1 MQWDQIRVVNLN
13 SKLENP
19 VSMGIISGMG
29 SSSKI
34 KNNHNTV
41 IIIKTKTAM
50 NMLNIAK
57 KEMKRIF
64 LMIFSIK
71 KTKDMNQWNSSKR
84 TIRNIASTIQTSK
97 NINKKRI

>member
-13 SKLENP
+13 SKLEIP

-57 KEMKRIF
+57 KEMRRIF
-64 LMIFSIK
+64 SMIFLIK

-84 TIRNIASTIQTSK
+84 IIRNIASTIQTSK